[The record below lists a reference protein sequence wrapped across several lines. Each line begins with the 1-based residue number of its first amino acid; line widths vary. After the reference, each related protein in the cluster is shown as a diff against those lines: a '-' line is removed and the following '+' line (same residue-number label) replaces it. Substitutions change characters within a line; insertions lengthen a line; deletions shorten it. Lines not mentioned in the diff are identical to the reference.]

1 MLWADSTPF
10 HFPGRNWPWDA
21 KFEPSIY
28 YINIVASLWAIE
40 DVMQKLCGSEVDF
53 DLLGFPTLLQGCRS
67 WPVELEC
74 YLPRQALKRAFVFY
88 LMYTGSWNRFFNLL
102 LFFNT
107 SVQSPC
113 LNFGLKASRQRIK
126 HPTHF
131 PICFLE
137 VKKQKKVLYW
147 ISQDCRL
154 IWEWGN

>member
-1 MLWADSTPF
+1 MRCKVWTFHILYKYSGKSLSYGGCYAETLRFRSWLWF
-10 HFPGRNWPWDA
+10 
-21 KFEPSIY
+21 
-28 YINIVASLWAIE
+28 
-40 DVMQKLCGSEVDF
+40 M
-53 DLLGFPTLLQGCRS
+53 GFPTLLQGCRS

-154 IWEWGN
+154 IWEWGNKSLPSNIT